1 MGTELMPWTP
11 LILGLP
17 SLGLFLWSEHTDSTS
32 QLWSEASPDLQGKGH
47 CYQDGSASYKMHP
60 IEEVTSRKVS
70 HGQRV
75 PHKGTKTSLD

>member
-32 QLWSEASPDLQGKGH
+32 QLWSEASPDLQGKDH
-47 CYQDGSASYKMHP
+47 CYQAGSASY
-60 IEEVTSRKVS
+60 
-70 HGQRV
+70 
-75 PHKGTKTSLD
+75 